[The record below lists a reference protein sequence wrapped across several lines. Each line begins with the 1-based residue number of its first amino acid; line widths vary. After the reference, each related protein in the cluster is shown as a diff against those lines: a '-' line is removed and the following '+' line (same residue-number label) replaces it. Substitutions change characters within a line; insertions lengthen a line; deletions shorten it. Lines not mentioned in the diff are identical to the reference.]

1 MHRIRLVMLIVM
13 CMLPVS
19 GTAIGEDAVIPGND
33 FVVAK
38 VGNVAIHNSEVE
50 AVIDSFIPRGGFHG
64 GVSREKRGEYRPRA
78 LEFLIEKELF
88 HQEALRRG
96 LKADQEEINNL
107 IEANIKR
114 FPSKKAF
121 EKEIRARGFSDER
134 FRELVIREILISK
147 IIADEITKKSKYT
160 DEELSSYYEKN
171 IDKFKRPEAIRV
183 WHILISVSP
192 SSTEEEKAKSKARA
206 EEVYRKVKNGG
217 DFILLAEQYSDDAY
231 RVKGGDLGYI
241 HRGRLEPELEVVAF
255 QLKEEEISP
264 IVETIYGFHIIKAG
278 DRKPPETIPFEE
290 TKKKLRSELEARKSS
305 ELRAGFVTSLKER
318 ITVEIF

>member
-1 MHRIRLVMLIVM
+1 MRRIRLVMLIVM
-13 CMLPVS
+13 SMPPVS
-19 GTAIGEDAVIPGND
+19 GIAMGND
-33 FVVAK
+33 VAAPGGDVIVAK

-50 AVIDSFIPRGGFHG
+50 AVIDSFIPQGGFHG

-96 LKADQEEINNL
+96 LKADEEEINNL

-121 EKEIRARGFSDER
+121 EKEIRAKGLSDER
-134 FRELVIREILISK
+134 FRELVVREILISK
-147 IIADEITKKSKYT
+147 VIADEITKKSIYT

-217 DFILLAEQYSDDAY
+217 DFVILAEQYSDDAY
-231 RVKGGDLGYI
+231 RIKGGDLGYI

-278 DRKPPETIPFEE
+278 GRKPPETIPFEE
-290 TKKKLRSELEARKSS
+290 TKKKLKSELETRKIS